1 MEKESG
7 FWEFDCGSMR
17 WLVEPVTRRRALRN
31 GAGAL
36 FGAGMMA
43 ALAGCGSSSS
53 SSASQSG
60 SSSDAAAG
68 GKAPGAG
75 KTIALS
81 LNGYNEYDRNTA
93 EGCLQAL
100 QGTQYKFIGAN
111 AQFEASTE
119 VTNIKQLIARSPD
132 GMVVLADSAD
142 GAARACLGAKEA
154 GIPVVAN
161 LWYPTSQEAD
171 SVYYAAT
178 RLQPGVG
185 GPMVIDYI
193 AKQGITNGKILV
205 IVGLY
210 TQPFTLGYTAE
221 IKQALT
227 KYPGLQIVAT
237 EQGDYTASGAV
248 AVLRPMLSA
257 HPDAKVII
265 DYAAEMGDAVAAEL
279 QRQGRKDI
287 LHITSD
293 GNVEMTPWLSKSRGA
308 YLKADRWYSA
318 AQQGYV
324 ATKVLRNKLENNAD
338 PTTANIG
345 VQGFTVEP
353 GTKDPVVIN
362 SRQQMATADNIKG
375 LPPFGYP
382 QFDSKITFGG

>member
-1 MEKESG
+1 MQKESG

-17 WLVEPVTRRRALRN
+17 WLTEPVSRRGALRS

-36 FGAGMMA
+36 FGAGLMA

-53 SSASQSG
+53 ASQSTG
-60 SSSDAAAG
+60 SSSHSAG
-68 GKAPGAG
+68 GAKAPGAG

-81 LNGYNEYDRNTA
+81 LNGFNEYDRNTA
-93 EGCLQAL
+93 EGCLLAL

-111 AQFEASTE
+111 AQFDASTE
-119 VTNIKQLIARSPD
+119 VANIKQLIARSPD
-132 GMVVLADSAD
+132 GMVVLAASAA
-142 GAARACLGAKEA
+142 GAARACVGAKEA

-185 GPMVIDYI
+185 GPMVVDYI
-193 AKQGITNGKILV
+193 AKQGITSGKILV

-210 TQPFTLGYTAE
+210 AQPFTIGFTAE
-221 IKQALT
+221 IKQALA

-237 EQGDYTASGAV
+237 QQGDYTASGAV

-265 DYAAEMGDAVAAEL
+265 DYAAEMGDAVAREL

-293 GNVEMTPWLSKSRGA
+293 GNVEMTPWLSKSGGA

-318 AQQGYV
+318 AQQGLV
-324 ATKVLRNKLENNAD
+324 ATKILRNKLENSTA
-338 PTTANIG
+338 PTTANIA
-345 VQGFTVEP
+345 VQGFTVEA

-362 SRQQMATADNIKG
+362 SRQQMATAGNIRG

-382 QFDSKITFGG
+382 QFDRAITFGG